1 VLYNGKQIQYS
12 TLSTKSKGAAMKK
25 YNLSAIM
32 SRAWAIFRKGGLA
45 FAEALHRAWQS
56 AKARPQNAAAIAAAK
71 AAAGIAED
79 CKTWADWKAAG
90 YEVIHGSKAL
100 FRAVLIWASHG
111 DGKTYTASFFGASQ
125 VQPIEA

>member
-1 VLYNGKQIQYS
+1 MKRYD
-12 TLSTKSKGAAMKK
+12 LST
-25 YNLSAIM
+25 IM
-32 SRAWAIFRKGGLA
+32 SRAWAIFRKGGIV

-56 AKARPQNAAAIAAAK
+56 AKARPQNATAIAAAK
-71 AAAGIAED
+71 ATAGISED
-79 CKTWADWKAAG
+79 CKTWADWKATG

-111 DGKTYTASFFGASQ
+111 DGATYKASFFGASQ

>member
-1 VLYNGKQIQYS
+1 
-12 TLSTKSKGAAMKK
+12 MKK

-32 SRAWAIFRKGGLA
+32 SRAWAIFRKGGMV

-71 AAAGIAED
+71 ASAGIAED

-90 YEVIHGSKAL
+90 YEVIHGSKL
-100 FRAVLIWASHG
+100 FRAVLSWASHG
-111 DGKTYTASFFGASQ
+111 DGARYTASFFGASQ

>member
-1 VLYNGKQIQYS
+1 MKQYD
-12 TLSTKSKGAAMKK
+12 
-25 YNLSAIM
+25 LSAIM
-32 SRAWAIFRKGGLA
+32 SRAWAIFRKGGIV

-56 AKARPQNAAAIAAAK
+56 AKARPQNAAAIVAAK
-71 AAAGIAED
+71 VSAGIAED

>member
-1 VLYNGKQIQYS
+1 MNKQ
-12 TLSTKSKGAAMKK
+12 LV
-25 YNLSAIM
+25 SAIEKHWKQAVEL
-32 SRAWAIFRKGGLA
+32 SDDLYAHPELPDQEFRSSQKVVDL
-45 FAEALHRAWQS
+45 L
-56 AKARPQNAAAIAAAK
+56 
-71 AAAGIAED
+71 
-79 CKTWADWKAAG
+79 KAAG

>member
-1 VLYNGKQIQYS
+1 
-12 TLSTKSKGAAMKK
+12 MKK

-79 CKTWADWKAAG
+79 
-90 YEVIHGSKAL
+90 
-100 FRAVLIWASHG
+100 
-111 DGKTYTASFFGASQ
+111 
-125 VQPIEA
+125 

>member
-1 VLYNGKQIQYS
+1 
-12 TLSTKSKGAAMKK
+12 MK
-25 YNLSAIM
+25 YDLSAIM
-32 SRAWAIFRKGGLA
+32 SRAWAIFRKGGIV

-56 AKARPQNAAAIAAAK
+56 AKARPQNAAEYLGKHPRPGPAPGLAIAAAK
-71 AAAGIAED
+71 ASAGIAED

-100 FRAVLIWASHG
+100 FRAVLICASHG
-111 DGKTYTASFFGASQ
+111 DGARYTASFFGASQ

>member
-1 VLYNGKQIQYS
+1 
-12 TLSTKSKGAAMKK
+12 MKK

-79 CKTWADWKAAG
+79 CKTWAEDVYKRQHS
-90 YEVIHGSKAL
+90 ESMME
-100 FRAVLIWASHG
+100 
-111 DGKTYTASFFGASQ
+111 T
-125 VQPIEA
+125 

>member
-1 VLYNGKQIQYS
+1 
-12 TLSTKSKGAAMKK
+12 MK
-25 YNLSAIM
+25 YDLSAIM
-32 SRAWAIFRKGGLA
+32 SRAWAIFRKGGIV
-45 FAEALHRAWQS
+45 FAE
-56 AKARPQNAAAIAAAK
+56 ARPQNAAAIAAAK
-71 AAAGIAED
+71 ASAGIAED

-111 DGKTYTASFFGASQ
+111 DGARYTASFFGASQ

>member
-1 VLYNGKQIQYS
+1 
-12 TLSTKSKGAAMKK
+12 M
-25 YNLSAIM
+25 
-32 SRAWAIFRKGGLA
+32 AIFRKGGIV

-71 AAAGIAED
+71 ASAGIAED

-100 FRAVLIWASHG
+100 FRARPNLGKSRRWQDVHG
-111 DGKTYTASFFGASQ
+111 KFFRRKPSA
-125 VQPIEA
+125 AD

>member
-1 VLYNGKQIQYS
+1 
-12 TLSTKSKGAAMKK
+12 M
-25 YNLSAIM
+25 
-32 SRAWAIFRKGGLA
+32 
-45 FAEALHRAWQS
+45 
-56 AKARPQNAAAIAAAK
+56 
-71 AAAGIAED
+71 
-79 CKTWADWKAAG
+79 WADWKAAG